1 MYSLR
6 FTNVLITTYQ
16 NNRNWF
22 NSQKILVPISS
33 MYGLLWP
40 GGLSPILFF
49 AVLFL
54 PEPWP
59 IKELQSTVVINRNV
73 PILILFVFLRK
84 SCRISISSTGFSP
97 PLWCK
102 SHRILFW
109 EKVFLGDLA
118 MPCVKFTNLGW
129 NRLRK

>member
-1 MYSLR
+1 MCSLR
-6 FTNVLITTYQ
+6 FTNILITTYQ
-16 NNRNWF
+16 KNRKLF

-40 GGLSPILFF
+40 DELSPILFF
-49 AVLFL
+49 TVLFL

-97 PLWCK
+97 NLWCK
-102 SHRILFW
+102 SDRILFW
-109 EKVFLGDLA
+109 EKVSLGDLA
-118 MPCVKFTNLGW
+118 MPYVELTNLGW
-129 NRLRK
+129 NCLRK